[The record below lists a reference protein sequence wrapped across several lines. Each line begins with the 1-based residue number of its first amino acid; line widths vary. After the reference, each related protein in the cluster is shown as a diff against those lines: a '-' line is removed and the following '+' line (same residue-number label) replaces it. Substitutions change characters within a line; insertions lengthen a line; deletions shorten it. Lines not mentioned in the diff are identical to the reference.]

1 MDRLESVILIK
12 TLGGLVVVATLTFSL
27 MLSNDSEPLPIAV
40 SGDVVV
46 GEVHEPLDQ
55 VGQTTFS
62 SRLNSSLLGAQLQPS
77 GILPSSP

>member
-1 MDRLESVILIK
+1 MDRVESVILIK
-12 TLGGLVVVATLTFSL
+12 TLCGLVVVATLTFSL

-55 VGQTTFS
+55 VGQT
-62 SRLNSSLLGAQLQPS
+62 PVS
-77 GILPSSP
+77 GQA

>member
-12 TLGGLVVVATLTFSL
+12 TLVGLVATLTFSL

-55 VGQTTFS
+55 VGQT
-62 SRLNSSLLGAQLQPS
+62 PVS
-77 GILPSSP
+77 GQA

>member
-12 TLGGLVVVATLTFSL
+12 TLPGGHPEILLDVVH
-27 MLSNDSEPLPIAV
+27 DSEPLPIAV

-55 VGQTTFS
+55 VGQT
-62 SRLNSSLLGAQLQPS
+62 PVS
-77 GILPSSP
+77 GQA